1 MASGGDLLSTML
13 SHKCI
18 HEEDIAQI
26 ASEILSI
33 LAYSHAHGVCHRS
46 ISPEKILLDVM
57 PVPPKRQSYEQAKR
71 EGERL
76 NKFSVKLID
85 FYHS

>member
-1 MASGGDLLSTML
+1 MASGGDLLSKML

-33 LAYSHAHGVCHRS
+33 LAYCHAQGVCHRS

-57 PVPPKRQSYEQAKR
+57 PAPPKRQIYEQVRR
-71 EGERL
+71 EGEHL
-76 NKFSVKLID
+76 NKFTVKLID
-85 FYHS
+85 FSHS